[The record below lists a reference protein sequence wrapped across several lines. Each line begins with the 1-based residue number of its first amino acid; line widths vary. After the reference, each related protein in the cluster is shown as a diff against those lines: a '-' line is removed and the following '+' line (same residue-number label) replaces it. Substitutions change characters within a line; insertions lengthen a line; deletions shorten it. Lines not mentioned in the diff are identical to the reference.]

1 MSLFLSGS
9 GSPAPPPHVCLSP
22 IPSQF
27 CCLFLFVVFLSFAY
41 LCLSDSVR
49 PETLKGPVYKLQA
62 IVPVVLFLL
71 AAGHLHAKITLAKA
85 MSVSPVAALPFPSLL
100 ASLLPSAAAPG
111 PCARGFLQ
119 LQEHTWSRPGAENQ
133 HPPFPAAAAACHQLI
148 GAGGQNAQ
156 CLCSWGMQG
165 ANGSGHASREIQIQV
180 LQAKYETNMNR

>member
-85 MSVSPVAALPFPSLL
+85 MSVSPVAALPFPSLCLL
-100 ASLLPSAAAPG
+100 AYFQVQQHLGLVPEASSSCKNTPGAGQVQRTSTLPS
-111 PCARGFLQ
+111 LQ
-119 LQEHTWSRPGAENQ
+119 QQ
-133 HPPFPAAAAACHQLI
+133 QL
-148 GAGGQNAQ
+148 A
-156 CLCSWGMQG
+156 
-165 ANGSGHASREIQIQV
+165 
-180 LQAKYETNMNR
+180 TN